1 VGGYRPAKR
10 TTYKRKFRED
20 GSIHYPKRDD
30 NISRKKGEMYWV
42 PMEIT
47 GSNEGTLKD
56 PKFSLLDWFQK
67 KEIPRLE
74 AVAREVYALTG
85 KKSIIRYQ
93 MDGAGPHVG
102 KELLKELDQEFNNRN
117 WILKF
122 QPSQSPLTN
131 VKDFCI
137 FPAMSKAVTAEQGL
151 NFGSHVLGSEQL
163 WEVVTS
169 TWDKFPV
176 STIAQAYA
184 GHHQIVNAIYSCEGG
199 DEFARVGGIHCNVRR
214 HYGPYYESEEASHSA
229 GVKMLGIVER
239 LGVDP
244 LKYSTPASFE
254 GF

>member
-1 VGGYRPAKR
+1 
-10 TTYKRKFRED
+10 
-20 GSIHYPKRDD
+20 
-30 NISRKKGEMYWV
+30 MYWV

-93 MDGAGPHVG
+93 MDGAGPHIG

-131 VKDFCI
+131 VKDFCTV
-137 FPAMSKAVTAEQGL
+137 PAMSKAAMSLPEPG
-151 NFGSHVLGSEQL
+151 GSIATSDSTMVLIMNQRKHL
-163 WEVVTS
+163 IQQV
-169 TWDKFPV
+169 
-176 STIAQAYA
+176 
-184 GHHQIVNAIYSCEGG
+184 
-199 DEFARVGGIHCNVRR
+199 
-214 HYGPYYESEEASHSA
+214 
-229 GVKMLGIVER
+229 
-239 LGVDP
+239 
-244 LKYSTPASFE
+244 
-254 GF
+254 